1 MTPGGRAWRAGVGNG
16 HVKRSEEST
25 ISVARTLRRAIDA
38 GGFSPDDAV
47 AIALLTLSRGPP
59 GTKLSASMRGDL
71 KAALVKLSK
80 ALDPSQPRSVLAF
93 ARAASEAAW
102 SLVPAG
108 RHPGATISDRAG
120 DIPVR
125 ELARAALYAEGMSA
139 ADPEEHVR
147 RAVTRALRERRRSH
161 GRKSVPLEDGD
172 PLRAVLD
179 VPTRG
184 NVRLPRNDVR
194 MKIAEAAHS
203 NNAFGAALRQA
214 AKFSEELLRPVL
226 GEDIWAIGRPVGF
239 SDKKETRVIVEVK
252 SALLAH
258 EMQLRSQELVHR
270 LKKVRGFDN
279 VAHIKLVVVE
289 PSALP
294 VLKPRT

>member
-1 MTPGGRAWRAGVGNG
+1 MTAWRPGTGTGFA
-16 HVKRSEEST
+16 KRAEEST
-25 ISVARTLRRAIDA
+25 ISVARTIRRAIDA

-47 AIALLTLSRGPP
+47 GIALVTLTRGPP
-59 GTKLSASMRGDL
+59 GTKLSTSMRADL
-71 KAALVKLSK
+71 RAALVKLSN
-80 ALDPSQPRSVLAF
+80 ALDPAQPRSVLAF
-93 ARAASEAAW
+93 ARAASQAAW
-102 SLVPAG
+102 SLVPVG
-108 RHPGATISDRAG
+108 RHPGATIADRAG
-120 DIPVR
+120 DISVR
-125 ELARAALYAEGMSA
+125 ELARAALYAEGTA
-139 ADPEEHVR
+139 AANPEEHVR
-147 RAVTRALRERRRSH
+147 RAVTRALRERHRSH
-161 GRKSVPLEDGD
+161 GRKRVPLEDGD

-179 VPTRG
+179 VPARG
-184 NVRLPRNDVR
+184 YVRLARNDVR

-214 AKFSEELLRPVL
+214 AKFSEELLRPTL

-239 SDKKETRVIVEVK
+239 SDKNETRVIVEVK

-289 PSALP
+289 PSVLP